1 MYISK
6 TPIRTSNLTLTLSV
20 YFIYIY
26 IYTDKHTHTHTHT
39 YIISKLPT
47 SFVVT
52 ILNYA
57 YGSNH
62 NIILYSCITY
72 VPYFKKKLGS
82 HNTILQKILKI
93 PPFHACQEGATTRKM
108 SLSGF
113 LFKTERGY
121 CIYQIANS
129 EIQWIFLFTYFSYF
143 HLCMCEG
150 EYSTYP

>member
-1 MYISK
+1 MAPHSRTCIFPRHQSEPQISHSLYQF
-6 TPIRTSNLTLTLSV
+6 IL
-20 YFIYIY
+20 YIYIY
-26 IYTDKHTHTHTHT
+26 IYIYIWINTHTHTHT

-129 EIQWIFLFTYFSYF
+129 EIQ
-143 HLCMCEG
+143 
-150 EYSTYP
+150 